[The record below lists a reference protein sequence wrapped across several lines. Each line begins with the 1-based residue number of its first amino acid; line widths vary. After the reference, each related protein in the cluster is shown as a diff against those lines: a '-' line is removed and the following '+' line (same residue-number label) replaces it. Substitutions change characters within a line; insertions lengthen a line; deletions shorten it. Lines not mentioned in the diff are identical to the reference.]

1 MVESEAM
8 QYRSLGRSGL
18 KVSVLSYGNMNTG
31 FLEGNTEAWSFD
43 HLKKCIDL
51 GVNFIDTAEVYG
63 NGKAETVLGNDLKQ
77 GGWDRDDLIIS
88 DKLAPGG
95 GGIQGLSRKRVRI
108 GLRNALKRL
117 QLDNVDLLF
126 LHRFDHEVP
135 LLESIRA
142 VNDLIDNDL
151 AYYWGTS
158 AFTAQQLIECHRLC
172 EKHGLIAPIVEQ
184 CEYNLVTRKTFEVDY
199 IPLFDQYGM
208 GTTIW
213 SPLAGGLLTGR
224 FNSGSIPEDSRINHY
239 GTRKA
244 AFTQGTLARMERCTV
259 EGLQA
264 LGALAAEL
272 GCTQSQLA
280 LAWTLKSK
288 DVSTA
293 VFGASKISQIEDN
306 VGTLAVLPKLT
317 AEVLARIED
326 FMKTRPEAPFD
337 WRTMSPSIP
346 RR

>member
-18 KVSVLSYGNMNTG
+18 KVSALSYGNMNTG
-31 FLEGNTEAWSFD
+31 FLEGNTEEWSFD

-63 NGKAETVLGNDLKQ
+63 YGKAETVLGNDLKR

-88 DKLAPGG
+88 DKLNPRV
-95 GGIQGLSRKRVRI
+95 GIQGLSRKRVRSGLSI
-108 GLRNALKRL
+108 GLKRL

-126 LHRFDHEVP
+126 LHRFDSEVP
-135 LLESIRA
+135 LLETIRA
-142 VNDLIDNDL
+142 VNDAIDNDL

-158 AFTAQQLIECHRLC
+158 AFSAQQLIDCHRLC

-199 IPLFDQYGM
+199 VPLFDQYGM

-213 SPLAGGLLTGR
+213 SPLAGGLLSGR
-224 FNSGSIPEDSRINHY
+224 FNNGGIPEDSRINHY
-239 GTRKA
+239 GA
-244 AFTQGTLARMERCTV
+244 VSPMMVQMNSMRMAGCSV

-264 LGALAAEL
+264 LGALAVEL

-280 LAWTLKSK
+280 LAWTLKNK

-306 VGTLAVLPKLT
+306 VGALAVLPKLT

-326 FMKTRPEAPFD
+326 FMKTKPEAPFD
-337 WRTMSPSIP
+337 WRTMSPSTP

>member
-1 MVESEAM
+1 M

-31 FLEGNTEAWSFD
+31 FMEGNTEAWSFD
-43 HLKKCIDL
+43 HLKKCIEL

-63 NGKAETVLGNDLKQ
+63 YGKAETVLGNDLKQ
-77 GGWDRDDLIIS
+77 GGWERDDLIIS
-88 DKLAPGG
+88 DKLMPNR
-95 GGIQGLSRKRVRI
+95 GGIQGNSRKHI
-108 GLRNALKRL
+108 HWGLKNALNRL
-117 QLDNVDLLF
+117 QLDNIDVLF
-126 LHRFDHEVP
+126 LHRFDPEVP
-135 LLESIRA
+135 LLETIRA
-142 VNDLIDNDL
+142 INDMIDKDL

-158 AFTAQQLIECHRLC
+158 AFTAQQLIDCHRLC

-184 CEYNLVTRKTFEVDY
+184 CEYNLTTRKTFEVDY
-199 IPLFDQYGM
+199 APLFDLYGM

-224 FNSGSIPEDSRINHY
+224 FNNGSIPEDSRINSF
-239 GTRKA
+239 GALKST
-244 AFTQGTLARMERCTV
+244 FTQVTNARMEKCGV
-259 EGLQA
+259 AALQA
-264 LGALAAEL
+264 LGTLATEL

-293 VFGASKISQIEDN
+293 LFGASKVAQIVDN
-306 VGTLAVLPKLT
+306 VGALAVLPKLT

-337 WRTMSPSIP
+337 WRTMRPLAS

>member
-1 MVESEAM
+1 MVESESM

-18 KVSVLSYGNMNTG
+18 KVSVLSYGNMNSG
-31 FLEGNTEAWSFD
+31 FLEGDTEAWSFD
-43 HLKKCIDL
+43 SLKKCIDV
-51 GVNFIDTAEVYG
+51 GINFIDTAEMYG
-63 NGKAETVLGNDLKQ
+63 HGKAETILGKNLKQ

-88 DKLAPGG
+88 DKLMPNG
-95 GGIQGLSRKRVRI
+95 GGIQGNSRKHIHCGV
-108 GLRNALKRL
+108 RNALNRL
-117 QLDNVDLLF
+117 QLDNMDVLF
-126 LHRFDHEVP
+126 LHRFDPEVP
-135 LLESIRA
+135 LLETIRA
-142 VNDLIDNDL
+142 INDMIDDDL

-158 AFTAQQLIECHRLC
+158 AFTAQQLIDCHRLC

-184 CEYNLVTRKTFEVDY
+184 CEYNLISRKTFEVDY
-199 IPLFDQYGM
+199 APLFDFYGM

-224 FNSGSIPEDSRINHY
+224 FNSGSIPEDSRIKHY
-239 GTRKA
+239 GALSPRLEQMNA
-244 AFTQGTLARMERCTV
+244 MRMAGCTL

-264 LGALAAEL
+264 LGTLATEL

-293 VFGASKISQIEDN
+293 LFGASKVAQIVDN
-306 VGTLAVLPKLT
+306 VGALAVLPKLT

-337 WRTMSPSIP
+337 WRTMKPLAS